1 MTEENQ
7 LSFESGCLL
16 KKNGLWLATAESC
29 TGGLL
34 GHLITNIP
42 GSSEY
47 YLGGFITY
55 SNSAKERF
63 LGVKS
68 SVLNL
73 FGAVSRETVLEM
85 ASGVREAFKKEK
97 DIDQIIGVSI
107 SGIAGPDG
115 GTAKK
120 PVGTVWIGI
129 SSQKENKAICFN
141 FSGDRGDIK
150 AQSAQ
155 AALRMIVNLL
165 SEDNSISPAIR

>member
-1 MTEENQ
+1 MPDENQ

-16 KKNGLWLATAESC
+16 KKNGLWLTTAESC

-42 GSSEY
+42 GSSDY

-68 SVLNL
+68 SVLAS

-85 ASGVREAFKKEK
+85 ANGVREAFKEEK
-97 DIDQIIGVSI
+97 NIGRIIGISI
-107 SGIAGPDG
+107 SGIAGPEG
-115 GTAKK
+115 GSLEK

-129 SSQKENKAICFN
+129 SSRNENNAICFH
-141 FSGDRGDIK
+141 FKGERAEIK
-150 AQSAQ
+150 TQ
-155 AALRMIVNLL
+155 AAQEALKMVINLL
-165 SEDNSISPAIR
+165 SKIDATS